1 MKILAIIKKQFFSLL
16 NVLVGVDSYP
26 VVAIHHEDFHLAIGL
41 GGMVGEPYL
50 PSHPEWMTP
59 DRKKF
64 TLKIFPYLAAST
76 QNSSFKLNM

>member
-1 MKILAIIKKQFFSLL
+1 MSMKILAIIKKQFFSLL

-50 PSHPEWMTP
+50 PSHPE
-59 DRKKF
+59 
-64 TLKIFPYLAAST
+64 
-76 QNSSFKLNM
+76 